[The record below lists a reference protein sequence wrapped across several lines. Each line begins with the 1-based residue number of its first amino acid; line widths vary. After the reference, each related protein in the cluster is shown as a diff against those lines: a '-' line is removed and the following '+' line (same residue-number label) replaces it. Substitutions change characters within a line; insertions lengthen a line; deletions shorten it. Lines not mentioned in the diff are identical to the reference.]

1 MGIVDE
7 LHKDNFS
14 ITLDGHSLNVVA
26 KENIH
31 VRAKVLVNL
40 TLIGSSH
47 NRQPTK
53 TRLSYICVTR
63 PPSSKTNDMT
73 YHTNQS

>member
-1 MGIVDE
+1 MDIVDE
-7 LHKDNFS
+7 SHKDDFS
-14 ITLDGHSLNVVA
+14 TTLDGRSLNVDA

-53 TRLSYICVTR
+53 SVFHICVTQ
-63 PPSSKTNDMT
+63 PPSLKTNDMT